1 MIAASST
8 RPDALAQRVRRANA
22 RETRAALPAL
32 VDAVAAA
39 LASGLSLPVAL
50 AEVAPTLPPGLAAP
64 TRRAASA
71 LALGAPVGD
80 ALGAYSGVVPDED
93 VAPLAVVLS
102 AFARSGGRVGGS
114 LARVAALMRG
124 RLALEDERAALTA
137 QGRVSAIVLVAL
149 APLGA
154 LFFALATPGLR
165 RRSSSARASAC
176 SAIAV
181 ALEIIGALWLWR
193 IVRATAPPP
202 DLATFLD
209 AVVVGLEA
217 GLTFERALA
226 ALVERA
232 PRFGR
237 LSDARRLLADLALG
251 RSLPDALGG
260 FGRGGD
266 DARIAALVVAATRF
280 GAPLAG
286 LLVIQ
291 ADALRTAERRR
302 AEAEARRLPVLM
314 LFPLVAHD
322 PARAA
327 RSCFLVRPCYRY
339 SPREWVADSCARLS
353 SARWCRRRVIVLIPA
368 LILSATGTEGE
379 GGVLRLVGLVPLV
392 LGIAILAWCFAGFI
406 VEGEGTPAPYDPPH
420 RLVTGRLYGWMR
432 NPMYVAVMTILLGE
446 AMFYG
451 SVALLLWAVV
461 MRGSS

>member
-1 MIAASST
+1 VTALFALGAVV
-8 RPDALAQRVRRANA
+8 ALAAAVLDQRVIEVARRLAHRARRRSA
-22 RETRAALPAL
+22 RETRDALPAL

-71 LALGAPVGD
+71 LVLGAPVGD
-80 ALGAYSGVVPDED
+80 ALGAFGAAVPDED

-102 AFARSGGRVGGS
+102 AFARSGGRVGRS

-149 APLGA
+149 APLGG
-154 LFFALATPGLR
+154 LFFALATPDYAAVFLGEGIGLLG
-165 RRSSSARASAC
+165 
-176 SAIAV
+176 IAFV
-181 ALEIIGALWLWR
+181 LEIAGGLWLWR
-193 IVRATAPPP
+193 IVRSTAPPP

-209 AVVVGLEA
+209 AVVVGLDA

-226 ALVERA
+226 AIVERA

-251 RSLPDALGG
+251 RSLPDALRG

-280 GAPLAG
+280 GAPLAE

-314 LFPLVAHD
+314 LFPL
-322 PARAA
+322 
-327 RSCFLVRPCYRY
+327 SITIL
-339 SPREWVADSCARLS
+339 
-353 SARWCRRRVIVLIPA
+353 PA
-368 LILSATGTEGE
+368 LLVVFLGPPLLS
-379 GGVLRLVGLVPLV
+379 
-392 LGIAILAWCFAGFI
+392 
-406 VEGEGTPAPYDPPH
+406 
-420 RLVTGRLYGWMR
+420 
-432 NPMYVAVMTILLGE
+432 LLSG
-446 AMFYG
+446 
-451 SVALLLWAVV
+451 
-461 MRGSS
+461 

>member
-1 MIAASST
+1 MTALLICAAAV
-8 RPDALAQRVRRANA
+8 ALAAAVLDGRLIDTARRVARLARGASA
-22 RETRAALPAL
+22 REARAALPAL
-32 VDAVAAA
+32 VDAVAAG

-50 AEVAPTLPPGLAAP
+50 AEVAPTLPPGLAVP

-71 LALGAPVGD
+71 LALGSSIGD
-80 ALGAYSGVVPDED
+80 ALGAYTGVVPDED
-93 VAPLAVVLS
+93 VAPLVVVLS

-154 LFFALATPGLR
+154 LFFALATPDYVTTFFGDGLGLLG
-165 RRSSSARASAC
+165 
-176 SAIAV
+176 IAV
-181 ALEIIGALWLWR
+181 TLEVVGALWLWR

-237 LSDARRLLADLALG
+237 QSDARRLLADLALG
-251 RSLPDALGG
+251 RSLPTALGS
-260 FGRGGD
+260 FGRGGE
-266 DARIAALVVAATRF
+266 DARVAALVVAATRF

-291 ADALRTAERRR
+291 ADALRTTERRR
-302 AEAEARRLPVLM
+302 AEAAARRLPVLM
-314 LFPLVAHD
+314 LFPL
-322 PARAA
+322 
-327 RSCFLVRPCYRY
+327 SLTI
-339 SPREWVADSCARLS
+339 L
-353 SARWCRRRVIVLIPA
+353 PA
-368 LILSATGTEGE
+368 LLVVFLGPPLLSLLSA
-379 GGVLRLVGLVPLV
+379 
-392 LGIAILAWCFAGFI
+392 
-406 VEGEGTPAPYDPPH
+406 
-420 RLVTGRLYGWMR
+420 
-432 NPMYVAVMTILLGE
+432 
-446 AMFYG
+446 
-451 SVALLLWAVV
+451 
-461 MRGSS
+461 

>member
-1 MIAASST
+1 MLLVGAAAALAAALLDRRLIAA
-8 RPDALAQRVRRANA
+8 ARRIAHRARGSA
-22 RETRAALPAL
+22 RETRVALPAL

-71 LALGAPVGD
+71 LVLGAPVGD
-80 ALGAYSGVVPDED
+80 ALGAYAGVVPDED
-93 VAPLAVVLS
+93 VAPLAVVLA

-154 LFFALATPGLR
+154 LFFALATPDYVAIFVGEGVGLLG
-165 RRSSSARASAC
+165 
-176 SAIAV
+176 V
-181 ALEIIGALWLWR
+181 ALVLEVAGALWLWR

-251 RSLPDALGG
+251 RSLSDALRG
-260 FGRGGD
+260 FGRGAD
-266 DARIAALVVAATRF
+266 DARVAALVVAATRF
-280 GAPLAG
+280 GAPLAE

-291 ADALRTAERRR
+291 ADVLRTTDRRR
-302 AEAEARRLPVLM
+302 AEADARRLPVLM
-314 LFPLVAHD
+314 LFPL
-322 PARAA
+322 
-327 RSCFLVRPCYRY
+327 SLTI
-339 SPREWVADSCARLS
+339 L
-353 SARWCRRRVIVLIPA
+353 PA
-368 LILSATGTEGE
+368 LLIVFLGPPLLSLLSA
-379 GGVLRLVGLVPLV
+379 
-392 LGIAILAWCFAGFI
+392 
-406 VEGEGTPAPYDPPH
+406 
-420 RLVTGRLYGWMR
+420 
-432 NPMYVAVMTILLGE
+432 
-446 AMFYG
+446 
-451 SVALLLWAVV
+451 
-461 MRGSS
+461 

>member
-1 MIAASST
+1 MTALLICAAAVALVAAVLDG
-8 RPDALAQRVRRANA
+8 RLIDAARRVARLARGASA

-50 AEVAPTLPPGLAAP
+50 AEVAPTLPPGLAVP

-71 LALGAPVGD
+71 LALGSSIGD
-80 ALGAYSGVVPDED
+80 ALGAYTGVVPDED
-93 VAPLAVVLS
+93 VAPFAVVLS

-154 LFFALATPGLR
+154 LFFALATPDYVATFFGDGLGLLG
-165 RRSSSARASAC
+165 
-176 SAIAV
+176 IAV
-181 ALEIIGALWLWR
+181 TLEVVGALWLWR

-251 RSLPDALGG
+251 RSLPTALGS
-260 FGRGGD
+260 FGRGGE
-266 DARIAALVVAATRF
+266 DARVAALVVAATRF

-291 ADALRTAERRR
+291 ADALRTTERRR
-302 AEAEARRLPVLM
+302 AEAAARRLPVLM
-314 LFPLVAHD
+314 LFPL
-322 PARAA
+322 
-327 RSCFLVRPCYRY
+327 SLTI
-339 SPREWVADSCARLS
+339 L
-353 SARWCRRRVIVLIPA
+353 PA
-368 LILSATGTEGE
+368 LLVVFLGPPLLSLFSA
-379 GGVLRLVGLVPLV
+379 
-392 LGIAILAWCFAGFI
+392 
-406 VEGEGTPAPYDPPH
+406 
-420 RLVTGRLYGWMR
+420 
-432 NPMYVAVMTILLGE
+432 
-446 AMFYG
+446 
-451 SVALLLWAVV
+451 
-461 MRGSS
+461 